1 MRRCPDPDIGNPTE
15 YGEIMPPSRTTT
27 RPPLTRDRVLRTA
40 MELADRN
47 GLDALTMRGLADE
60 LDVEAMS
67 LYHHLP
73 NKNAI
78 LDGVV
83 EVAFGEIEEEVGG
96 VDAGATIEAIDVAA
110 SWSAAL
116 RDRILGARRV
126 LLRHPWV
133 PVVMESRAT
142 FGPTMARYVDGVV
155 GLMRA
160 GGLSHDLIH
169 HSLHAL
175 GSRMYG
181 FVQELGPGDDGSTPI
196 DPGALEAMATLAPNL
211 AAMLA
216 EVAHVDPD
224 TTLGW
229 CDDQEEFEFG
239 LDILLEGIERRRVA
253 EAARST
259 DAAANTAKGTVT

>member
-1 MRRCPDPDIGNPTE
+1 MPT
-15 YGEIMPPSRTTT
+15 SRTTA
-27 RPPLTRDRVLRTA
+27 RPPLSRDRVLRTA
-40 MELADRN
+40 MDLADRN
-47 GLDALTMRGLADE
+47 GLEALTMRGLADE

-73 NKNAI
+73 NKSAI

-83 EVAFGEIEEEVGG
+83 EVAFGEIEQEVGG
-96 VDAGATIEAIDVAA
+96 FGDGAGIGAVDAA

-181 FVQELGPGDDGSTPI
+181 FVQELGPGDEGSAPI
-196 DPGALEAMATLAPNL
+196 DPGELEAMAALAPNL

-216 EVAHVDPD
+216 EVAHVDPG

-253 EAARST
+253 EAARPA
-259 DAAANTAKGTVT
+259 DAAPARD

>member
-1 MRRCPDPDIGNPTE
+1 MPT
-15 YGEIMPPSRTTT
+15 SRTAQ
-27 RPPLTRDRVLRTA
+27 RPPLTRERVLRTA
-40 MELADRN
+40 MDLADRD

-60 LDVEAMS
+60 LGVEAMS
-67 LYHHLP
+67 LYYHLP
-73 NKNAI
+73 NKGAI

-83 EVAFGEIEEEVGG
+83 EVAFEEIEREVGG
-96 VDAGATIEAIDVAA
+96 LDAATAGAGPET
-110 SWSAAL
+110 WSAAL
-116 RDRILGARRV
+116 RERILGARRV

-142 FGPTMARYVDGVV
+142 FGPTMARYVDGIV

-181 FVQELGPGDDGSTPI
+181 FVQELGPDDSSSTPT
-196 DPGALEAMATLAPNL
+196 DPAEAEAMAALAPNL

-216 EVAHVDPD
+216 EVAHDDPD
-224 TTLGW
+224 STLGW
-229 CDDQEEFEFG
+229 CDDQTEFEFG
-239 LDILLEGIERRRVA
+239 LDILLEGIERRRR
-253 EAARST
+253 AASR
-259 DAAANTAKGTVT
+259 